1 MKKNLKQK
9 IEVDFPEMNC
19 LKLQNNRL
27 LTYLDNIEKDTV
39 IEELF
44 LWRGKYKDLC
54 RLNSEEK
61 TIFRV
66 AKLVRKEIKSLKDT
80 MPWPPC
86 PSDWEV
92 GQFLL
97 SPY

>member
-19 LKLQNNRL
+19 LKLQNNRP

-44 LWRGKYKDLC
+44 L
-54 RLNSEEK
+54 
-61 TIFRV
+61 
-66 AKLVRKEIKSLKDT
+66 
-80 MPWPPC
+80 
-86 PSDWEV
+86 
-92 GQFLL
+92 
-97 SPY
+97 